1 MAMLFYWFFY
11 VFILLF
17 YSVFIISINIF
28 QSIFPNARCSAHIG
42 ITSGNN
48 IFD

>member
-1 MAMLFYWFFY
+1 MAILFYWFFD

-28 QSIFPNARCSAHIG
+28 QFFFTNAKRSAHIG